1 MAKGYGTQERLVAL
15 RELLER
21 EQASTQEEL
30 REELERRDFEVNQS
44 TISRD
49 LRRLGAIKQTDADG
63 QTTYRLS
70 SDPHPA
76 GLVGGLG
83 NLIRG
88 VYHNGAMIVI
98 LTDSGAASLIA
109 RQVDALRSDDVL
121 GTIAGDDAIFVAPVS
136 IKKID
141 KITKALEEA
150 LM

>member
-1 MAKGYGTQERLVAL
+1 MAKTLSIQDRLQVL

-21 EQASTQEEL
+21 EEASTQEEL

-63 QTTYRLS
+63 ETTYRLP
-70 SDPHPA
+70 SDPHPG
-76 GLVGGLG
+76 GLVSGLK

-88 VYHNGAMIVI
+88 VHHNGAMIVI
-98 LTDSGAASLIA
+98 LTDAGAASLIA
-109 RQVDALRSDDVL
+109 RQVDALRSDDIL

-136 IKKID
+136 VKKIE
-141 KITKALEEA
+141 KLTKEIAEA
-150 LM
+150 LS